1 MTNATAKNTRKS
13 PATTQN
19 ELIATVQP
27 TDIPT
32 VPVPRPLA
40 IVGTALSQS
49 RDGFIEVWAYEKEHE
64 IGLQALKLVGTAA
77 SKLGKP
83 IGQLA
88 VVGAASLVAAA
99 TGPRVRAVVKAH
111 WQKIQGWGR
120 DEQPLS

>member
-13 PATTQN
+13 PATAQN
-19 ELIATVQP
+19 ELIATAQP

-64 IGLQALKLVGTAA
+64 IGLQTLKLVAKAA
-77 SKLGKP
+77 KG
-83 IGQLA
+83 IGAPLA
-88 VVGAASLVAAA
+88 SLTVYGAASAISKL
-99 TGPRVRAVVKAH
+99 TGEDAKAFAGKR
-111 WQKIQGWGR
+111 WGQIQELFSNQQG
-120 DEQPLS
+120 E